1 MTGMLT
7 GRVALVTGGGKGIGR
22 ATSEKLAAEGAH
34 ILVATRSA
42 ESGQATIDAI
52 HAAGGDAEIATIE
65 LGNSDAA
72 RAAVEA
78 VRERYGALDI
88 LIHNA
93 AYIPY
98 GPIGDLPDEEWRK
111 TMAVGPDAAFQ
122 LLKAAL
128 PLLRA
133 SKHGRAIFISS
144 LAAGR
149 SVSRN
154 LAAYGAAKGA
164 IEALVKGAAMELMVE
179 GITINAV
186 APGGTMSDAV
196 KTQMSAEAI
205 AALASVLPAR
215 RLAECAELADVI
227 AFIASDAA
235 RFITGQSI
243 CVDGGQS
250 LGMDIVLDG

>member
-1 MTGMLT
+1 MMEILA

-22 ATSEKLAAEGAH
+22 ATCEKLAAEGARV
-34 ILVATRSA
+34 LVVTRSA
-42 ESGQATIDAI
+42 AAGEATLEAI
-52 HAAGGDAEIATIE
+52 RAAGGDADLAAIE
-65 LGNSDAA
+65 LGSPDAA

-78 VRERYGALDI
+78 VRARYGALDI

-98 GPIGDLPDEEWRK
+98 GPIGDLPEEEWRK
-111 TMAVGPDAAFQ
+111 AMAVGPDTAFH

-128 PLLRA
+128 PMLRA
-133 SKHGRAIFISS
+133 SRHGRAIFVSS

-164 IEALVKGAAMELMVE
+164 IEAFVKAAAMELMAE
-179 GITINAV
+179 GVTVNAV

-196 KTQMSAEAI
+196 RTQMSAQTI
-205 AALASVLPAR
+205 ARLASVLPAR

-227 AFIASDAA
+227 AFVASDAA